1 MPFVELSAVTKAFDG
16 VTVINQVDCGVEK
29 GEFFCIL
36 GPSGCGK
43 STLLRLIAGLEK
55 LDGGSIAVGGKPV
68 SDSSVHVAPE
78 SRNVGI
84 VFQSYA
90 LWPHMTVAGNVEY
103 PCARRR
109 PIPRGGATRPRRPCA
124 RST

>member
-55 LDGGSIAVGGKPV
+55 LDAGAIAIGGNAGQRFLGSMWHRSRATSG
-68 SDSSVHVAPE
+68 SFSSP
-78 SRNVGI
+78 
-84 VFQSYA
+84 
-90 LWPHMTVAGNVEY
+90 T
-103 PCARRR
+103 PCGR
-109 PIPRGGATRPRRPCA
+109 T
-124 RST
+124 